1 MLECIGNKRK
11 EDVRMNSFKEMLS
24 LNRRN
29 LLDEVIYS
37 KFSLEMEKRCRE
49 LQKSGNEE
57 DVEKIKQIEDRNK
70 KFSKVFANF
79 DTNVEG
85 IYEYDVRRKINLQEK
100 KEEINP
106 TDAELQCII
115 KKIGNELYEKIGD
128 AEGKALVL
136 ERMLG
141 SRCFLEDFD
150 RNFGI
155 VEQRGYKKS
164 ANEYLNLGERQI
176 FEKRAKGA
184 LSFFA
189 MKTVTA

>member
-1 MLECIGNKRK
+1 
-11 EDVRMNSFKEMLS
+11 MNSFKEMLS

-164 ANEYLNLGERQI
+164 ANEYLNLGER
-176 FEKRAKGA
+176 
-184 LSFFA
+184 
-189 MKTVTA
+189 